1 MDTLNLTSKQLNRL
15 ETLNLDKGVTNSEA
29 NLYLWSRGNEN
40 TQVIKSFYRND
51 TKMFYNKLWIIRNL
65 IKYQDMMPAEYIIP
79 KRFFALNNTLNGYM
93 MDYVSGTNLA
103 VLLKNEEIP
112 LKEKLNYLKKVLK
125 IIEKTE
131 HIALFNNQIF
141 LGDVHEGN
149 FLLDSKTNKIKVGD
163 LDSMQIAH
171 SFAPVSRYLCYNL
184 CVRYFPY
191 KYPRENHCSR
201 NYRQNHNTTYL
212 SFVYMLLNAI
222 AKDKISIL
230 GLDEYY
236 KYVRHL
242 EIVGIPP
249 EVVQAL
255 TDIYSNNDNHF
266 EQDYLD
272 EFLTVPEEKLRYY
285 KTFR

>member
-40 TQVIKSFYRND
+40 TQVIKSFYRNN

-65 IKYQDMMPAEYIIP
+65 IKYQDMMPAEYILP
-79 KRFFALNNTLNGYM
+79 NRFFTLNSTLNGYT
-93 MDYVSGTNLA
+93 MDYVSGTNLS
-103 VLLKNEEIP
+103 VLLKDEDIP
-112 LKEKLNYLKKVLK
+112 LKEKLNYLKQVLK
-125 IIEKTE
+125 IIGKTE

-149 FLLDSKTNKIKVGD
+149 FLLDDKTNKIKVGD
-163 LDSMQIAH
+163 LDSMQISH
-171 SFAPVSRYLCYNL
+171 SLAPVSRYLCCNL
-184 CVRYFPY
+184 CVDYFPY
-191 KYPRENHCSR
+191 KYYQGNYFSR

-212 SFVYMLLNAI
+212 SFVYMLLNTI
-222 AKDKISIL
+222 SQYKINIL
-230 GLDEYY
+230 RLDEYY

-242 EIVGIPP
+242 GIVGIPL
-249 EVVQAL
+249 EIVQAL